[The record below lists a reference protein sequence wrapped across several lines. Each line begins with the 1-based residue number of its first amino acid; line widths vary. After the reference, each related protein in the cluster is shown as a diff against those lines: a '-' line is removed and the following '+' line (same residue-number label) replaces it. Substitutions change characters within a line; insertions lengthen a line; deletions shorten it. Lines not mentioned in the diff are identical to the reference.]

1 MHARTH
7 IYITR
12 IHKFVKMTADCGINH
27 KRKKNIQIIQNYY
40 SAKYYNTLC
49 VHIQYYG
56 SFLHI
61 KESSYRV
68 DKLCTEVCS

>member
-27 KRKKNIQIIQNYY
+27 KRTKYTNY
-40 SAKYYNTLC
+40 T
-49 VHIQYYG
+49 
-56 SFLHI
+56 
-61 KESSYRV
+61 
-68 DKLCTEVCS
+68 KLL